1 MTCDPL
7 PDPEMRKPRSRPG
20 RRGFLKE
27 DRKQTQPRS
36 RFDGM
41 TLEELD
47 EQERL
52 YDRLEAQ
59 DVDGG
64 VAP

>member
-1 MTCDPL
+1 
-7 PDPEMRKPRSRPG
+7 MRDPRSRPG

-27 DRKQTQPRS
+27 DRKQVQPRS

-41 TLEELD
+41 TLEELE

-52 YDRLEAQ
+52 YDRLE
-59 DVDGG
+59 G